1 MGTVDKVTGQQTK
14 TVQIREEKNGT
25 IKVEGL
31 KSELVTS
38 KQECIALLNK
48 GIALRVTSSTVM
60 NEGSSRSHAIFT
72 ITIDQKIVKVVE
84 QQNEKASED
93 VQISE
98 ENISAK
104 FHFVDL
110 AGSERIKKTG
120 ASGK

>member
-60 NEGSSRSHAIFT
+60 NEVSSRSHAIFT

-84 QQNEKASED
+84 
-93 VQISE
+93 
-98 ENISAK
+98 
-104 FHFVDL
+104 
-110 AGSERIKKTG
+110 
-120 ASGK
+120 